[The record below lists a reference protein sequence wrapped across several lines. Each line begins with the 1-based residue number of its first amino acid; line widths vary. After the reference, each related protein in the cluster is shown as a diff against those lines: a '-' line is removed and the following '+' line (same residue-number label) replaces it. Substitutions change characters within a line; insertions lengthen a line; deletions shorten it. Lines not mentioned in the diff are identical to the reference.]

1 MASKAIIH
9 FQNSFSLILDSKVV
23 YERLL
28 GRVGVQKQKQM
39 QVEEYL
45 HLASG

>member
-1 MASKAIIH
+1 MASNTIIH

-28 GRVGVQKQKQM
+28 GRVGVQKQNRM

-45 HLASG
+45 HLSSG